1 MLPRS
6 VTTMFA
12 SALAVA
18 LAPSVSAQEQSHDAA
33 PAYDDDTVIVS
44 YRPQVERPRALPLL
58 DRAGVERTV
67 ERIAS
72 VDASVVRVE
81 GDPATVADR
90 LEASPKVAYAEPNVL
105 YSAQRSRRPNDASF
119 ERLWGLR
126 NAGQTGGRPGADISA
141 VKGWAEAKV
150 GSYPATGGAPVA
162 IIDTGVD
169 RAHPDLASKVVRC
182 QEQIVPVLRTGS
194 CIDDTGHGTHVT
206 GILGAVADNGIGVT
220 GVAFNSPLLVCRAL
234 GGSDQKGR
242 ASDIAKCI
250 QWAHERGARVISMSF
265 AGGRSRTV
273 HRAIV
278 RAWERGRR
286 GGSVLVAAAGNGGF
300 DVPAYPAAYDE
311 VISVSATDDRDRHA
325 SFSNMHRTVDVAAP
339 GAGILSTDR
348 GGGYARLSGTS
359 MSVPYVSGVT
369 AQVRRL
375 HPRWP
380 ASRIRQVIRRT
391 ADDLGKRGPDT
402 RYGFG
407 RVNLARAARR

>member
-6 VTTMFA
+6 ITTVLA
-12 SALAVA
+12 AALAVA
-18 LAPSVSAQEQSHDAA
+18 LAPAASAQEPGYDGAA
-33 PAYDDDTVIVS
+33 SYDDDTVIVS

-58 DRAGVERTV
+58 DRVGIERTV

-81 GDPATVADR
+81 GDPAAVADQ

-105 YSAQRSRRPNDASF
+105 FSAQAAQKPNDAGF
-119 ERLWGLR
+119 ESLWGLR
-126 NAGQTGGRPGADISA
+126 NSGQTGGRPGADISA
-141 VKGWAEAKV
+141 IKGWAEANV
-150 GSYPATGGAPVA
+150 ASYPATGGAPVA
-162 IIDTGVD
+162 IIDTGID
-169 RAHPDLASKVVRC
+169 RAHPDLAGKTLRC
-182 QEQIVPVLRTGS
+182 QEQIVPVLKTGS
-194 CIDDTGHGTHVT
+194 CIDDTGHGTHVA
-206 GILGAVADNGIGVT
+206 GILAAVADNGIGVT

-250 QWAHERGARVISMSF
+250 QWAHARGARVISMSF
-265 AGGRSRTV
+265 AGGRSKTV

-278 RAWERGRR
+278 RAWEGGRS
-286 GGSVLVAAAGNGGF
+286 GGSVLVGASGNGGF
-300 DVPAYPAAYDE
+300 NVAAYPAAYEE
-311 VISVSATDDRDRHA
+311 VISVAATNDRDRHA
-325 SFSNMHRTVDVAAP
+325 GFSNSHRTVDVAAP
-339 GAGILSTDR
+339 GAGILSTYR

-359 MSVPYVSGVT
+359 MSVPYVSGVV

-380 ASRIRQVIRRT
+380 ASRVRKVIRHS
-391 ADDLGKRGPDT
+391 ADDLGKRGHDT

-407 RVNLARAARR
+407 RVNLAKAARR